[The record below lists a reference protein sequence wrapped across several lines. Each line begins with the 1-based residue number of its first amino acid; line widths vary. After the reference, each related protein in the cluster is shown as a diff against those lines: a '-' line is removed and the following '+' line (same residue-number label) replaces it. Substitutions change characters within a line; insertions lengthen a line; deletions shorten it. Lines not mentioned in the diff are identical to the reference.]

1 MIPFLTNNLG
11 MLKRLG
17 VLLVVAYFLFQY
29 GEGQKAIKANQAL
42 EAQVRTYQ
50 AAAADRAL
58 AAKAE
63 AARLAAEQ
71 ADRLTFGRL
80 TDEAAS
86 DPAAPTLSIGV
97 RSVDR
102 LNSIR

>member
-17 VLLVVAYFLFQY
+17 VLLVAAYFLFQY
-29 GEGQKAIKANQAL
+29 GEGQKAIKANEAL
-42 EAQVRTYQ
+42 KAQVQTYQ
-50 AAAADRAL
+50 DAAADRAL

-71 ADRLTFGRL
+71 EDRNTFGRL
-80 TDEAAS
+80 SDEAMA
-86 DPAAPTLSIGV
+86 DPSAATPSIGV

-102 LNSIR
+102 LNAIR